1 MILALHTQMDDIPA
15 NKENMKIVLRI
26 EELNELVFLIT

>member
-1 MILALHTQMDDIPA
+1 MILALPTQMNGIPA

-26 EELNELVFLIT
+26 EALKELVFLIT